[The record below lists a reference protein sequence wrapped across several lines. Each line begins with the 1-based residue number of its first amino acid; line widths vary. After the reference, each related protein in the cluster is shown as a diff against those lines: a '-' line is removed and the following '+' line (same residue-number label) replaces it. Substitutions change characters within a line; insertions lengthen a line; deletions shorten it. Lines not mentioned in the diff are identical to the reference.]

1 MHSAFLLSFTTK
13 FLEMKVLQKFGH
25 AIHSKTLFNFKK
37 QHNQSSIAQRILIA
51 PMGHVAPLFIIAS
64 ALSVRLQYYL
74 IGNTASMEMQMVLKY
89 GISILI
95 LDKKKESMRLKSC
108 KAIAKIM

>member
-1 MHSAFLLSFTTK
+1 
-13 FLEMKVLQKFGH
+13 
-25 AIHSKTLFNFKK
+25 
-37 QHNQSSIAQRILIA
+37 
-51 PMGHVAPLFIIAS
+51 
-64 ALSVRLQYYL
+64 
-74 IGNTASMEMQMVLKY
+74 MEMQMVLKH